1 MTDLILSEQLPTDDG
16 RSIGIITLNNPKALN
31 AQSLDM
37 VKAMMRIFSDWR
49 DDESVVAIVLR
60 GAGERALCA
69 GGDIKTLSQAT
80 GLSDV
85 QEFFEHEYGL
95 MQTLYEYPKPIL
107 AWGHGVVMGGGLGL
121 LSACSHK
128 AVTSETMM
136 AMPEVSIGLFPDAG
150 GSWFLNRMMGK
161 VGLFLGLTGARFSGV
176 DALYLGLADVYVA
189 PDSYGDVIK
198 AFTSADWQG
207 DHHGLLNQILAKFYQ
222 TPDHD
227 SQILKDFH
235 AISALMNAGSLAD
248 VDRALRGYQGD
259 SEFIKSAI
267 ENYTKGS
274 DTTKALTWRIYHEV
288 KPYSIAEMF
297 DMERKVAVNCAMR
310 GDFKE
315 GVRALLID
323 KDKNPK
329 WRYTLADMPV
339 GYIDGFFGDCV

>member
-85 QEFFEHEYGL
+85 QEFFEHEYAL
-95 MQTLYEYPKPIL
+95 MQTLYEYPRPIL

-176 DALYLGLADVYVA
+176 DAIYLGLADVYVA

-198 AFTSADWQG
+198 ALTSADWQG

-288 KPYSIAEMF
+288 KPYSIAEIF
-297 DMERKVAVNCAMR
+297 NMERKVAVNCAMR

>member
-37 VKAMMRIFSDWR
+37 VKAMMRIFGDWR
-49 DDESVVAIVLR
+49 DDGTVVAIVLR

-80 GLSDV
+80 GPSDV

-95 MQTLYEYPKPIL
+95 MQMLYEYPKPIL

-128 AVTSETMM
+128 VVTSETMM

-161 VGLFLGLTGARFSGV
+161 IGLFLGLTGVRFSGV
-176 DALYLGLADVYVA
+176 DALYLGLADAYVA
-189 PDSYGDVIK
+189 QYGFDDIID
-198 AFTSADWQG
+198 ALASADWQG
-207 DHHGLLNQILAKFYQ
+207 DHHGLLNQILAKFHQ
-222 TPDHD
+222 IPDHD
-227 SQILKDFH
+227 SQILEDFH
-235 AISALMNAGSLAD
+235 AINALMNAGSLID
-248 VDRALRGYQGD
+248 VDCALRSYQGD
-259 SEFIKSAI
+259 SAFIKSAI
-267 ENYTKGS
+267 DNYLKGS
-274 DTTKALTWRIYHEV
+274 DTTKALAWRIYHQV
-288 KPYSIAEMF
+288 KPYSVAEMF
-297 DMERKVAVNCAMR
+297 DMERKVAVNCVMR

-329 WRYTLADMPV
+329 WRHTLIDMPG
-339 GYIDGFFGDCV
+339 GYIDEFFGAV

>member
-85 QEFFEHEYGL
+85 QEFFEHEYEL
-95 MQTLYEYPKPIL
+95 MQTLYEYTKPIL

-198 AFTSADWQG
+198 ALTSADWQG

>member
-95 MQTLYEYPKPIL
+95 MQMLYEYPKSIL

-198 AFTSADWQG
+198 ALTSADWQG

-297 DMERKVAVNCAMR
+297 DMERKVAVNCVMR